1 MVAVLQRST
10 SESCDVV
17 RLATFAPET
26 ERGRPSASMLMGYV
40 GVSMYGRSVPSGSNA
55 LGFGC
60 EPVKRVSDHETS
72 RLPFVSTSTACH
84 TTGAIS

>member
-1 MVAVLQRST
+1 
-10 SESCDVV
+10 
-17 RLATFAPET
+17 
-26 ERGRPSASMLMGYV
+26 MLMGYV

-60 EPVKRVSDHETS
+60 EPLNRLSDHETS
-72 RLPFVSTSTACH
+72 RLPFASTSTACQ